1 MTSDPADGFLVA
13 TAQILDLTL
22 VTTDQQLLGL
32 GKIKNPS
39 QPLTTQRAAVLSFRT
54 SLLD

>member
-1 MTSDPADGFLVA
+1 MTRDPADGFLVA

-32 GKIKNPS
+32 GKIKTLAN
-39 QPLTTQRAAVLSFRT
+39 R
-54 SLLD
+54 